1 MGAAGRGFE
10 NRHCGATPAGCKPEA
25 AGAWTGG
32 VALAGGSNSSVQSK
46 NCSVGHLGLNLT
58 ARGKSLVTPWKMV
71 VIGRSSVST
80 SSSSIELVATPELL
94 VSWDI
99 TL

>member
-1 MGAAGRGFE
+1 MAVLGTGRWSTYAGSITLV
-10 NRHCGATPAGCKPEA
+10 A
-25 AGAWTGG
+25 G